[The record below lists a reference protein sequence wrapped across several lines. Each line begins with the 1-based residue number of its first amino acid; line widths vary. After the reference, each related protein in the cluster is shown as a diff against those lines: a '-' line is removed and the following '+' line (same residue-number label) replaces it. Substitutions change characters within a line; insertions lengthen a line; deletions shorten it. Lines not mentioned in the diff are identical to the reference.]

1 MSAARDAAGGNPRKH
16 QGPGKHAGPGKRAG
30 PLKLLRWLA
39 EAAATWLWLRAMAAL
54 GPDRA
59 SDLGGWLGRTLG
71 PRLGVDRTARTN
83 VRLAF
88 PHLPEARVAEII
100 RASWD
105 NLGRTAA
112 EYAHLATIMDPA
124 TGRVTY
130 AGQDRLQPSVDGR
143 AAQICWS
150 GHFANWEVLGCAAA
164 QLAPRSVAIVRAP
177 NNPYVA
183 RMIERARAVA
193 GGERINKG
201 REASRRMMAA
211 VRENALLAVLLDQ
224 RLSDGIDA
232 PLFDQP
238 AKSPSGAAMM
248 AVRRDIA
255 MYPVRIERRGPA
267 RFRVVVEDPLTP
279 PQDGDRESCTHQL
292 VAACNARLESWIRAR
307 PGEWLWQHRR
317 FEKRVYRG

>member
-1 MSAARDAAGGNPRKH
+1 MSDPATGARAQLRDHR
-16 QGPGKHAGPGKRAG
+16 GPGKRAG
-30 PLKLLRWLA
+30 TAKTLRWLA
-39 EAAATWLWLRAMAAL
+39 EAAATWLWLRGMRTL

-59 SDLGGWLGRTLG
+59 SDLGGWLGRTIG
-71 PRLGVDRTARTN
+71 PWLAVDRIARAN

-88 PHLPEARVAEII
+88 PDLPEARVAAIV
-100 RASWD
+100 RASWE

-124 TGRVTY
+124 TGRVSY
-130 AGQDRLQPSVDGR
+130 HGAERLQAAVDGR

-164 QLAPRSVAIVRAP
+164 QLAPRSVAIVRDP

-183 RMIERARAVA
+183 RLVERCRAVA
-193 GGERINKG
+193 GGERVNKG
-201 REASRRMMAA
+201 REASRRMMGA
-211 VRENALLAVLLDQ
+211 VRDKALLAVLLDQ

-232 PLFDQP
+232 RLFGQP

-248 AVRRDIA
+248 AVRRNIPL
-255 MYPVRIERRGPA
+255 YPVRIERLGPA
-267 RFRVVVEDPLTP
+267 RFRVTVEDPLAP
-279 PQDGDRESCTHQL
+279 PQEADRETCTREL
-292 VAACNARLESWIRAR
+292 VDACNARLETWIRTR

>member
-1 MSAARDAAGGNPRKH
+1 MSDVTHGPDRTPRDHR
-16 QGPGKHAGPGKRAG
+16 GPGKRAG
-30 PLKLLRWLA
+30 PGKTVRWLA
-39 EAAATWLWLRAMAAL
+39 EAAATWLWLRGMRAL

-59 SDLGGWLGRTLG
+59 SDLGGWLGRTIG
-71 PRLGVDRTARTN
+71 PRLAVDRTARAN

-88 PHLPEARVAEII
+88 PDLPDARLDQIV

-124 TGRVTY
+124 TGRVLY
-130 AGQDRLQPSVDGR
+130 DGHDRLQPVVDGR
-143 AAQICWS
+143 QAMICWS

-164 QLAPRSVAIVRAP
+164 QLAPRSVAIVRDP

-183 RMIERARAVA
+183 RLVERARAVA
-193 GGERINKG
+193 GGERVNKG

-211 VRENALLAVLLDQ
+211 VRDNALLAVLLDQ

-232 PLFDQP
+232 PLFGQP

-248 AVRRDIA
+248 AVRRNIP
-255 MYPVRIERRGPA
+255 MHPVRIERLGPA
-267 RFRVVVEDPLTP
+267 RFRVTVEDPIAP
-279 PQDGDRESCTHQL
+279 PQDADRETCTRQL
-292 VAACNARLESWIRAR
+292 VAACNARLEAWIGAR

-317 FEKRVYRG
+317 FEKPAYRTAGGS

>member
-1 MSAARDAAGGNPRKH
+1 MSDPATGARAPVRDHR
-16 QGPGKHAGPGKRAG
+16 GPGKRAG
-30 PLKLLRWLA
+30 PAKTVRWLA

-59 SDLGGWLGRTLG
+59 SDLGGWLGRTVG
-71 PRLGVDRTARTN
+71 PRLAVDRTARIN

-88 PHLPEARVAEII
+88 PELPEARVAEIV

-112 EYAHLATIMDPA
+112 EYAHLARIMDPA
-124 TGRVTY
+124 TGRVTF
-130 AGQDRLQPSVDGR
+130 AGQDRLQPSVEGR

-164 QLAPRSVAIVRAP
+164 QLAPRSVAIVRDP

-183 RMIERARAVA
+183 RLVERARAVA

-211 VRENALLAVLLDQ
+211 VRDKALLAVLLDQ
-224 RLSDGIDA
+224 RLSDGRDA
-232 PLFDQP
+232 PLFGQP
-238 AKSPSGAAMM
+238 AKSPAGAAML
-248 AVRRDIA
+248 AVRRNLPL
-255 MYPVRIERRGPA
+255 YPVRIERLGPA
-267 RFRVVVEDPLTP
+267 RFQVTVEDPLAP
-279 PQDGDRESCTHQL
+279 PQDGDRETCTRTL
-292 VAACNARLESWIRAR
+292 VAACNARLETWIRAR

-317 FEKRVYRG
+317 FEKPVYRA